1 VANKIDLLLE
11 FGKKKGY
18 DYDQILDSKPGETI
32 AREIL
37 TLCCAEMS
45 SASFAK
51 QLKNN
56 LDETLL
62 KNISSIESSQELN
75 I

>member
-1 VANKIDLLLE
+1 MANKIDLLLE

-18 DYDQILDSKPGETI
+18 DYDQILASKPGETI
-32 AREIL
+32 ATEIL
-37 TLCCAEMS
+37 TICRAEMS